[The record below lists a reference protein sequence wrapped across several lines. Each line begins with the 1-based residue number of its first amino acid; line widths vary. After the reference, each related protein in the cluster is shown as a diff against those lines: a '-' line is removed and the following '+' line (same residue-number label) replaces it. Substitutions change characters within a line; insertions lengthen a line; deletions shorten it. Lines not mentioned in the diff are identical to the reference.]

1 MDNSE
6 HRTPNL
12 YYTGFAVYSCLVIT
26 EIQLNTQFRSLMII
40 IVSQSA
46 FSQVHRWRGHN
57 KPTRNIL
64 ARIVGCVLRT
74 HGTY

>member
-12 YYTGFAVYSCLVIT
+12 YYTGFAVYSCSVIT
-26 EIQLNTQFRSLMII
+26 EIQLNTQFRSLMMI

-46 FSQVHRWRGHN
+46 FCQVHRWRWHN
-57 KPTRNIL
+57 
-64 ARIVGCVLRT
+64 G
-74 HGTY
+74 